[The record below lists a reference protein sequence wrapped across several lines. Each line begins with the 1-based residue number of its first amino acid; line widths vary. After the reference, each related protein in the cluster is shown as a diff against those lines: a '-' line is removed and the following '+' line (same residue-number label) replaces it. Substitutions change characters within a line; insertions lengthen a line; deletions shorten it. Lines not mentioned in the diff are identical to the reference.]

1 MSAAA
6 AAFAAA
12 AATAAAEIADAAGA
26 TAAAIDA
33 ASAAVDAVANAT
45 VDATADAVVDAVA
58 DAAADAAAAAVAAV
72 FGRTRRSRGP
82 PKHLDP
88 AAIVD
93 GKRARKPSAAVPFQT
108 QLRQLQDLGP
118 DAPVVAVGS
127 AVSWKSLTRVEEDVK
142 ARRPYINV
150 SNLYKGVSIQYKI
163 DRLRDGSFAATPLS
177 FFKDLPLVSK
187 AGSEWK
193 ATRGLVDLVQGALQD
208 AYETYNVVWV
218 PGPATVTSREV
229 RVKPEEL
236 SVIGESVLRSVT
248 LFQ

>member
-1 MSAAA
+1 MSAAAAA

-26 TAAAIDA
+26 TATAIDA
-33 ASAAVDAVANAT
+33 ASAAVDAV
-45 VDATADAVVDAVA
+45 VDATADAAADAVA
-58 DAAADAAAAAVAAV
+58 DAAADAVAAAVAAV

-118 DAPVVAVGS
+118 DAPVIAVGS

-208 AYETYNVVWV
+208 AYESYNVVWV

-229 RVKPEEL
+229 QVKPEEL